1 MITDS
6 LATWQAGT
14 AAMEAIT
21 AVLEGPLCWLIAYG
35 AVHQSAWRHPAQLV
49 LCSAQVST
57 CLNRRLICLY
67 SSPMSL

>member
-1 MITDS
+1 
-6 LATWQAGT
+6 
-14 AAMEAIT
+14 MEAIT

-57 CLNRRLICLY
+57 GLNRTIVGVGFESHVLLGVQ
-67 SSPMSL
+67 